1 MDAFAWS
8 AQQLAEFIAA
18 VSAAEKETDAARA
31 AVERVAEALDA
42 DVAAIVC
49 GGELVAGV
57 GYAGS
62 GVPVAEL
69 ERVRPGASG
78 ASLDVPGVGG
88 SAAVAAGLE
97 HPPGA
102 TLVVARPDALTRE
115 ETGLLLGMARV
126 ASMTMRMLRVLD
138 DERGVRRELERLARE
153 QDALRRVAT
162 LVAKAASPDE
172 VFSAV
177 AEEVAQLWEA
187 DIAAVLRYEPGG
199 RATVVGGWGD
209 PGPHLP
215 VGGRL
220 AVTGES
226 VSVSVLR
233 TGLPARTV
241 RLAGPPGSVPDAF
254 RRAGV
259 QVSIGSPIAVEG
271 RLWGVVIAAR
281 TRPESLPA
289 ETEHRLA
296 AFTELAATAIANA
309 QARVELCAV
318 AGEQAALRRVA
329 TLVARTAPP
338 AEVFAAVAEEVGRV
352 VPGADVSLVGRYDSG
367 EAIEFTGGWSKDGD
381 TSFVGRR
388 VSLGGRN
395 VATLVFEDGEPARVD
410 HLADEG
416 APATAVARHWAR
428 SAAGAP
434 ISVEGRLWGVMT
446 VGSLHPDGL
455 PSGIEYRLA
464 DFTDLVAT
472 AIANTQAREELRA
485 VADEQAALRRVA
497 LLVAQAAPPAAVF
510 QAVAE
515 EVGPLFA
522 AEAVGVIRYDANGV
536 ATSVGSYTM
545 AQPSGP
551 ISKAPLGGQNVTTLV
566 FETGRMARVDSYAA
580 DDSSSVTAVARKLGM
595 RSAVGAPISVEGRL
609 WGALEMAYSREAG
622 LPVRLEER
630 LAAFAELA
638 ATAIANAQAREE
650 LRAVADEQ
658 AALRRVATLVAEA
671 ATPAAVFAAVA
682 EEAGRLLPADVT
694 ILGRY
699 EADETVTVVAAWSAA
714 GDPPV
719 PTGRPA
725 RFDARQ
731 GMSARVKETGR
742 PARADRYDEDAR
754 ARQVGIRSTVAA
766 PITVGGRLW
775 GLMNVGSKGD
785 EPLPP
790 GTEQRLAA
798 FTELVATAIANAQ
811 AQADLT
817 ASRARIVVTADET
830 RRRIERDLHDGAQ
843 QRLVSL
849 ALQLRAAQATMPP
862 ELSPLAA
869 ELDGVTAGLTDALD
883 ELREF
888 ARGIHPAIL
897 TEGGLGPALKGLAR
911 RSAVPVELDVRTTGR
926 LRDPVEVAAYYVV
939 SEALTNAA
947 KHANASSVAVDAEA
961 VGGVLRIGVRDDG
974 VGGARFAHG
983 SGLVGLK
990 DRVEALGGRIWLE
1003 SPPGVGTSL
1012 QVELP
1017 LDNRSVGSG

>member
-18 VSAAEKETDAARA
+18 VSTAEKETDAARA
-31 AVERVAEALDA
+31 AVERVAGALDA

-62 GVPVAEL
+62 GVPVDEL

-78 ASLDVPGVGG
+78 TSLDVPGVGA

-115 ETGLLLGMARV
+115 ETGLLRGMARV
-126 ASMTMRMLRVLD
+126 TSMTMRMLRVLD
-138 DERGVRRELERLARE
+138 DERNARQELERLARE

-199 RATVVGGWGD
+199 QATIVGGWGD

-220 AVTGES
+220 TVAGES

-233 TGLPARTV
+233 TGMPARTV

-259 QVSIGSPIAVEG
+259 QVSIGSPIVVEG
-271 RLWGVVIAAR
+271 GLWGVVIVAR
-281 TRPESLPA
+281 ARSEALPA
-289 ETEHRLA
+289 EAEQRLA

-309 QARVELCAV
+309 QARVELQGV
-318 AGEQAALRRVA
+318 AGEQAALQRVA
-329 TLVARTAPP
+329 TLVARAAAP
-338 AEVFAAVAEEVGRV
+338 AEVFAAVAEEVGHV
-352 VPGADVSLVGRYDSG
+352 VAGADVSLVGRYDSG
-367 EAIEFTGGWSKDGD
+367 DTIEFTGGWSRDGD

-395 VATLVFEDGEPARVD
+395 VATLVFEGSEPARVD
-410 HLADEG
+410 HLADDA

-434 ISVEGRLWGVMT
+434 INVEGRLWGVMT

-464 DFTDLVAT
+464 DFTDLAAT

-497 LLVAQAAPPAAVF
+497 LLVAEAAPPAAVF

-522 AEAVGVIRYDANGV
+522 AEAVGVIRYDAHGV

-566 FETGRMARVDSYAA
+566 FETGRLARVDSYAA

-719 PTGRPA
+719 PAGRPA

-888 ARGIHPAIL
+888 ARGIHPVIL

-911 RSAVPVELDVRTTGR
+911 RSAVPVELDMRPTGR

-947 KHANASSVAVDAEA
+947 KHANASSVAVS
-961 VGGVLRIGVRDDG
+961 VGASGGALRISVHDDG

-983 SGLVGLK
+983 TGLVGLK

-1003 SPPGVGTSL
+1003 SPPGIGTSL

-1017 LDNRSVGSG
+1017 LDDHSTASD